1 VGIDT
6 FTNGFHLNSGV
17 EEIDQLFAG
26 GGVAGMLTTVWL
38 VLVAASFGA
47 VTNYTGILHRI
58 ITPVINWVKG
68 PASLAL
74 ATMLTSI
81 GMNFATADPY
91 TSIVLTGQ
99 MFRQEYIK
107 ERLKPV
113 MLTTSMAD
121 SGTIFSHVI
130 PWNIHGALFAGT
142 LGIAT
147 LQWAPYTF
155 FAYLTPIVTFIMI
168 YFYYLKKDRLADNED
183 AKQVYGKELGDDQ
196 LPQARDLA

>member
-1 VGIDT
+1 
-6 FTNGFHLNSGV
+6 
-17 EEIDQLFAG
+17 
-26 GGVAGMLTTVWL
+26 MLQ
-38 VLVAASFGA
+38 
-47 VTNYTGILHRI
+47 RI
-58 ITPVINWVKG
+58 ISPVINCVKV
-68 PASLAL
+68 PASLVL

-99 MFRQEYIK
+99 MFRQEYIN

-113 MLTTSMAD
+113 LLTASMAD
-121 SGTIFSHVI
+121 SGTIFSHII

-155 FAYLTPIVTFIMI
+155 LAYLTPIVTFLMV
-168 YFYYLKKDRLADNED
+168 YFYFLQKEKISDKDD
-183 AKQVYGKELGDDQ
+183 AEKVYGAEPTELPESTQ
-196 LPQARDLA
+196 LA

>member
-1 VGIDT
+1 
-6 FTNGFHLNSGV
+6 
-17 EEIDQLFAG
+17 
-26 GGVAGMLTTVWL
+26 
-38 VLVAASFGA
+38 
-47 VTNYTGILHRI
+47 
-58 ITPVINWVKG
+58 VINWVKG

-107 ERLKPV
+107 ERLRPV

-155 FAYLTPIVTFIMI
+155 FAYLTPLVTFIMI

-183 AKQVYGKELGDDQ
+183 AKQVYGKELGDDE